1 MRQRRR
7 RRLSPV
13 GWLEDMRSGHLQ
25 RTMAAATAVSAAA
38 MGFEVY
44 LEHYRGSFGDKW
56 MWTPI
61 VLTPPLTVAGIAAV
75 CSERAAKTV
84 LPVLSALYVADGA
97 VGVITHV
104 RGVRNKPG
112 GFENATYNLVM
123 GPPLLAPGA
132 FMAIGALGL
141 LAPLMKRDS

>member
-1 MRQRRR
+1 MRHRSR
-7 RRLSPV
+7 RRLSPM
-13 GWLEDMRSGHLQ
+13 GWLEDMRAGNLQ
-25 RTMAAATAVSAAA
+25 RPLAAATAVSAAA

-61 VLTPPLTVAGIAAV
+61 VLTPPLTAAGIAAV
-75 CSERAAKTV
+75 SSERVAKSA
-84 LPVLSALYVADGA
+84 LPALSALYVADGA
-97 VGVITHV
+97 IGVWTHI
-104 RGVRNKPG
+104 RGIRNKPG

-123 GPPLLAPGA
+123 GPPLLAPAA

-141 LAPLMKRDS
+141 LAPLMKREG

>member
-1 MRQRRR
+1 
-7 RRLSPV
+7 
-13 GWLEDMRSGHLQ
+13 
-25 RTMAAATAVSAAA
+25 

-61 VLTPPLTVAGIAAV
+61 VLTPPLTAAGIAAV
-75 CSERAAKTV
+75 ASERVAKTA
-84 LPVLSALYVADGA
+84 LPALSALYVADGA
-97 VGVITHV
+97 VGVWTHI
-104 RGVRNKPG
+104 RGIRNKPG

-123 GPPLLAPGA
+123 GPPVLAPAA

-141 LAPLMKRDS
+141 LAPLMKREG